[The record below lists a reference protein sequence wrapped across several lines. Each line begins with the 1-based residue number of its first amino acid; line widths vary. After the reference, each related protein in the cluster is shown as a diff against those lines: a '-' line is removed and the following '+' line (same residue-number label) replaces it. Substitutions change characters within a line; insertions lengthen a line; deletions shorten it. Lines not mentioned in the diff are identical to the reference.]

1 MNTTLPPRLSIL
13 IATANGELSSTL
25 AATLRRL
32 GLTNTRTARDSA
44 EAFRLLSQSPH
55 DAMIIDHAIG
65 PEDGMT
71 VTRRVRLNA
80 AASNRGMAIVMVS
93 GDMPPEQTREAQD
106 AGIDEFIHL
115 PVTAQILAARLE
127 SAIAAPRP
135 FVVSPTYAGPDR
147 RREEAPIERQDRRT
161 PANRGPKAT

>member
-1 MNTTLPPRLSIL
+1 
-13 IATANGELSSTL
+13 
-25 AATLRRL
+25 
-32 GLTNTRTARDSA
+32 
-44 EAFRLLSQSPH
+44 
-55 DAMIIDHAIG
+55 MIIDHAIG

-147 RREEAPIERQDRRT
+147 RREEAPIEGQDRRT